1 MALDV
6 DVEFDSEPVLTVTKQ
21 AYEHILNSL
30 DNIALPPTKIEQD
43 DEAENTKEDHHDPKK
58 QFKAITETLRLHDLT
73 VDIRDESNKPTA
85 KLNFSD
91 FKRDFSKQ
99 SEDCFTMDLILSGLE
114 AIDSL
119 ETPESHMLRSRKPC
133 RRLKKSASWP

>member
-43 DEAENTKEDHHDPKK
+43 DEAENTKEDHHDPKQ
-58 QFKAITETLRLHDLT
+58 QFKAITATLRLHDLT
-73 VDIRDESNKPTA
+73 VGMRDESNKPTV
-85 KLNFSD
+85 KLID
-91 FKRDFSKQ
+91 FKLDFSKQ
-99 SEDCFTMDLILSGLE
+99 SEDCELDPGRFGSD
-114 AIDSL
+114 
-119 ETPESHMLRSRKPC
+119 
-133 RRLKKSASWP
+133 